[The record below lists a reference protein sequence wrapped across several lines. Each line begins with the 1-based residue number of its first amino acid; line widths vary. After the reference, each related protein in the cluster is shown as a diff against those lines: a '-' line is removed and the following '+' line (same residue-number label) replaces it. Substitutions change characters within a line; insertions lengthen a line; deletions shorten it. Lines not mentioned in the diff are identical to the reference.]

1 MLPEPV
7 TGRIRQKPGLQS
19 HSRAVLRFLLLFPLI
34 YGLLIAP
41 WPGFKEGY
49 GRYFLALCRTVFA
62 ETPTRYLQF
71 EPSPD
76 TRFAIGVQI
85 VLGNK
90 DQVDAKGHIPVQIL
104 GLEARG
110 VGWIPTALL
119 IALTLAS
126 PVSWRRRA
134 WSLFWGVLLV
144 HGFIVFAVACYIW
157 NQSTELGLLT
167 VNAFEK
173 AILGGLEETLV
184 TQLGASFVVPALLW
198 FVVTFRLCELT
209 AIGKDV
215 AGSFR

>member
-1 MLPEPV
+1 MLPAPV
-7 TGRIRQKPGLQS
+7 AVKAPLKSGPPLG
-19 HSRAVLRFLLLFPLI
+19 RAVLRFFLAFGLI

-49 GRYFLALCRTVFA
+49 GRYFRSLCGVVFA
-62 ETPTRYLQF
+62 GNPTRYLQF

-76 TRFAIGVQI
+76 SRFSIGVQI
-85 VLGNK
+85 VLGNNDK
-90 DQVDAKGHIPVQIL
+90 VDANGHLPVQIL

-119 IALTLAS
+119 IALTLVS

-144 HGFIVFAVACYIW
+144 HGFILFSVACYLW
-157 NQSTELGLLT
+157 NQSTELGLLS
-167 VNAFEK
+167 ASPFGK

-184 TQLGASFVVPALLW
+184 TQLGASFAVPVVIW
-198 FVVTFRLCELT
+198 FAVTFRLRNF
-209 AIGKDV
+209 AS
-215 AGSFR
+215 APR